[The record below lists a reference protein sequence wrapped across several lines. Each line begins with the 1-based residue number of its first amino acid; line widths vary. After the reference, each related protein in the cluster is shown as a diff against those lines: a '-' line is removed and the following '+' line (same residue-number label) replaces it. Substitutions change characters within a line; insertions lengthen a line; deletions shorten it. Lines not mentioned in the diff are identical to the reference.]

1 MISLACLLP
10 FPSVNVGGFDEDFVM
25 LWGPSYR
32 HIVDLSD
39 VEKSIFII
47 PMGQS
52 GHLLEEGYENLLPL
66 WKNTEYIPMKTTGY
80 EVSVCICQ
88 KGCVCTCA
96 CVQMCVC
103 VCVFVSACVR
113 VGIRDVCV
121 CVCGWMGGSVYT
133 FFCLICE
140 FLFTLCLPF

>member
-88 KGCVCTCA
+88 KGCACTCA

-103 VCVFVSACVR
+103 VCVCVCIRVCACWYKR
-113 VGIRDVCV
+113 CVCV
-121 CVCGWMGGSVYT
+121 CVWMDGWECLY
-133 FFCLICE
+133 FFLSH
-140 FLFTLCLPF
+140 L